1 MLTPGTDI
9 TANDVTVGGNL
20 NAKAV
25 NITAQNISAG
35 GNAALN
41 AETALTAQNISA
53 GSDLN
58 AEAVNITAENITSGG
73 NATLNAG
80 TDLFANNV
88 NVNGDAS
95 IVAGTQLTAHDVSVG
110 GDLNAQAQN
119 ITVTSVTG
127 KGNAVLTAD
136 KDVTLAGGVSAKRN
150 AQLTAGE
157 NMTLGGK
164 TNVGETLTANVG
176 RDFVTNGAVI
186 TGKELIVNVGNDLAV
201 NDLVSTGGNASLTVG
216 RNATLGDALT
226 TGGKFTANV
235 AHDLT
240 ANDAVTT
247 GADFTAIVGNNA
259 VTNGIVTTNGAL
271 KWSVGNDLTANAAV
285 LSHGRATIDAQNVNL
300 NADLM
305 SDKNLAITAKN
316 NIFTKEG
323 TNLSTKA
330 DGRLKAH
337 SAILDGDVRADG
349 MLTIETDDKLTANN
363 ITAGNATLKA
373 GAELSAKNVNV
384 NGDANI
390 AAGTQ
395 LTAQNVTAGGNTTLN
410 AGTQLTAQNVTAKG
424 DAVLRAGAD
433 LKTLNVAAGKDA
445 ALTAEKNVSVHD
457 VMAGGNVSLTAG
469 HDAAIDGAVKTGDS
483 VILTAKHDAV
493 IGGAVTAGGDF
504 SADTGNDLIVNGAV
518 TVQKNLT
525 LHTGNDLTLN
535 GAALSHGMMEID
547 AGHDA
552 AFNGSLTSDKNLSI
566 IAKNNITVKE
576 GADLYTKA
584 DGQLKAHTATLGGNV
599 KTHGTLTIGT
609 EEQLTATNVTA
620 GKDAVLTAGTE
631 LAAKN
636 ITAGGNASL
645 TSGSD
650 LAAKDV
656 TTSGSLSATAQN
668 ITAENVT
675 AKGDAKLEAATGSMT
690 VKNATV
696 DGSLDAL
703 AKGSLITGGTVQTG
717 GNASLAAG
725 TDLAA
730 TNVTTGGNA
739 SLTAGK
745 SIDVNEVKSDNAVLL
760 NSGTSMTTGTISG
773 DTLNLHA
780 TDGDI
785 HSRGTLNAVQDA
797 SISTDRQGAITLEK
811 ALTAG
816 KDITLE
822 NKNGDMLF
830 GGDVRSKGGSIQAT
844 IAAQGDIKEL
854 GDAKVS
860 VEAAAKGVG
869 NVTLTNKGTGD
880 IDLHRV
886 YADRDIHVDLAH
898 GNIHVYEINGALV
911 AVVLKDAEKKMAL
924 ENIIAERRM
933 IAQGSDMNFD
943 NIRVREGADGM
954 LSIEPTEASDDRPI
968 DNFTMGNI
976 DPGNGAGVKFEKLWA
991 NNMKLTISGG
1001 KVRFDKL
1008 FIEGKADIAY
1018 AGQETSIYGTSPQ
1031 IDGNVVT
1038 YWNDVNR
1045 NNPRTNKEGWT
1056 GMYLSFTGANRQESN
1071 GNLLS
1076 LSNYRF
1082 VYPQREN
1089 LVDFMGHA
1097 LQQDMDA
1104 AFGGL
1109 RISTSDGKALAM
1121 QEQAEAVDV
1130 TVENAKED
1138 AIRVEM

>member
-1 MLTPGTDI
+1 M
-9 TANDVTVGGNL
+9 TVGGNL

-53 GSDLN
+53 GADLN
-58 AEAVNITAENITSGG
+58 AKAVNITAENISAGG

-88 NVNGDAS
+88 NVNGDAN
-95 IVAGTQLTAHDVSVG
+95 IAAGTQLTAHDVSVG
-110 GDLNAQAQN
+110 GDLNAKAKN

-127 KGNAVLTAD
+127 KGNSVLTAD
-136 KDVTLAGGVSAKRN
+136 KDVTVTGAFSARS
-150 AQLTAGE
+150 AELTAGE

-164 TNVGETLTANVG
+164 TDVGGTLT
-176 RDFVTNGAVI
+176 TH
-186 TGKELIVNVGNDLAV
+186 
-201 NDLVSTGGNASLTVG
+201 
-216 RNATLGDALT
+216 
-226 TGGKFTANV
+226 V

-271 KWSVGNDLTANAAV
+271 KWNVGNDLTANAAV
-285 LSHGRATIDAQNVNL
+285 LSHGATTIDAQNVNL

-424 DAVLRAGAD
+424 DAVLRTGAD

-483 VILTAKHDAV
+483 AILTAKHDAV

-584 DGQLKAHTATLGGNV
+584 DGQIKAHTAALGGNV
-599 KTHGTLTIGT
+599 KADGTLTIGT

-636 ITAGGNASL
+636 ITADGNASL
-645 TSGSD
+645 TAGSD

-656 TTSGSLSATAQN
+656 TTG
-668 ITAENVT
+668 
-675 AKGDAKLEAATGSMT
+675 
-690 VKNATV
+690 
-696 DGSLDAL
+696 GSLDAL

-717 GNASLAAG
+717 GS
-725 TDLAA
+725 
-730 TNVTTGGNA
+730 A

-822 NKNGDMLF
+822 TKNGDMLF

-933 IAQGSDMNFD
+933 IVQGSDMNFD

-954 LSIEPTEASDDRPI
+954 LSIELTEASDDRPI

-976 DPGNGAGVKFEKLWA
+976 DPGNGAGVRFEKLWA

-1056 GMYLSFTGANRQESN
+1056 GMYLSFTGANWQESN

-1076 LSNYRF
+1076 LANYRF

-1097 LQQDMDA
+1097 LRSAERTDLDMTH
-1104 AFGGL
+1104 
-1109 RISTSDGKALAM
+1109 ISATDGTALAM
-1121 QEQAEAVDV
+1121 QTQAKPLDR
-1130 TVENAKED
+1130 TTENATADELTV
-1138 AIRVEM
+1138 VE